1 MRRTLIA
8 LALVGSLASQPS
20 LLDTFWSFL
29 STIWSESG
37 PDAGCGADP
46 DGRCSPVP
54 PPETDAGC
62 GADPDGCPKG
72 S

>member
-8 LALVGSLASQPS
+8 LALIGSLAGQPS

-29 STIWSESG
+29 STVWSESH
-37 PDAGCGADP
+37 PDEGCGADP
-46 DGRCSPVP
+46 DGRCLPVP
-54 PPETDAGC
+54 LPQSDAGC

>member
-1 MRRTLIA
+1 MRRTVIA
-8 LALVGSLASQPS
+8 LTLIGSLISQPS

-29 STIWSESG
+29 STVWSES
-37 PDAGCGADP
+37 DAGCGADP
-46 DGRCSPVP
+46 DGRCRPAP
-54 PPETDAGC
+54 QPDAGC

>member
-8 LALVGSLASQPS
+8 LALIGSLAGQPS

-29 STIWSESG
+29 STIWSEST
-37 PDAGCGADP
+37 PDAGCGSDP
-46 DGRCSPVP
+46 DDPCLPAP
-54 PPETDAGC
+54 PPESDAGC
-62 GADPDGCPKG
+62 GSDPNGCPKG

>member
-1 MRRTLIA
+1 MRRTVIA
-8 LALVGSLASQPS
+8 LALIGSLVSQPS

-29 STIWSESG
+29 STIWSESN

-46 DGRCSPVP
+46 DGRCRPAP
-54 PPETDAGC
+54 QQEAGC
-62 GADPDGCPKG
+62 GADPNGCPKG

>member
-8 LALVGSLASQPS
+8 LAFIGSLASQPS

-29 STIWSESG
+29 SNIWSEST
-37 PDAGCGADP
+37 PDEGCGADP
-46 DGRCSPVP
+46 NGRCSPVP
-54 PPETDAGC
+54 QSLPDGGC
-62 GADPDGCPKG
+62 GADPNGCPKG

>member
-8 LALVGSLASQPS
+8 LALIGSLASQPS

-29 STIWSESG
+29 STIWSESADAG
-37 PDAGCGADP
+37 CTGDPNGRCSPMPPPESDAGCGADP
-46 DGRCSPVP
+46 N
-54 PPETDAGC
+54 
-62 GADPDGCPKG
+62 GCPKG

>member
-8 LALVGSLASQPS
+8 LTLIGSLASQPP

-29 STIWSESG
+29 STIWSESTV
-37 PDAGCGADP
+37 DEGCGADP
-46 DGRCSPVP
+46 NGRCNPMP
-54 PPETDAGC
+54 PPEIDEGC
-62 GADPDGCPKG
+62 GADPNGCPKG